1 MSLTGAQVV
10 ARALSEARCDVI
22 THVPG
27 YGASEVYEASR
38 TGRVR
43 ATVSYHEEVAYA
55 VGHGAALC
63 GARAAVVIKKHGLA
77 KAANAVQS
85 SLAAGVTA
93 GLVVVVSDDR
103 EGLRSDTIFEGG
115 AFISGLGLPY
125 LEATADTV
133 HDAVFEAFVRSEQTS
148 LPHAVLI
155 DASALAASTH
165 CEPAPRRLD
174 LPPLYERDVARH
186 LVCPLLTKYQLAVLR
201 ARQEGRSADEVPRP
215 TLPRVPEQAPAPWQA
230 TLRDYQVFY
239 DALRAVPR
247 DFTSGD
253 TGLCSLFGFPPYDAI
268 DAVSYYGGAIPLA
281 IGAWLAGR
289 EHAWAMTG
297 DFAFVAA
304 GPLGLIEAAHR
315 QAPLKIA
322 IFANGRAEATGGQNL
337 PADDLERALGGYE
350 GCVHRVEDGRDP
362 VAVRAAI
369 DEAMM
374 KEGLRIIVL
383 RYT

>member
-1 MSLTGAQVV
+1 MGLTGAQAV
-10 ARALSEARCDVI
+10 ARALSDARCEVI

-43 ATVSYHEEVAYA
+43 ATLSYHEEVAYA

-93 GLVVVVSDDR
+93 GLVVVVADDR
-103 EGLRSDTIFEGG
+103 EGLRSDTIFEG
-115 AFISGLGLPY
+115 ASFIEGLGLPY
-125 LEATADTV
+125 LEATADGA
-133 HDAVFEAFVRSEQTS
+133 HDAVFEAFMRSEQSS

-155 DASALAASTH
+155 DASALAASTDR
-165 CEPAPRRLD
+165 EPAMRWLD
-174 LPPLYERDVARH
+174 LPPLYERDAARH

-201 ARQEGRSADEVPRP
+201 ARQDGRSPDAVPRP
-215 TLPRVPEQAPAPWQA
+215 TLPRVPDEAPEPWQA
-230 TLRDYQVFY
+230 TLRDYQVFF

-253 TGLCSLFGFPPYDAI
+253 TGLCSLFGFPPYDSV

-289 EHAWAMTG
+289 EHAWALTG

-315 QAPLKIA
+315 QAPVKIV
-322 IFANGRAEATGGQNL
+322 IFANGRAEATGGQSM
-337 PADDLERALGGYE
+337 PIDDLERALGGYE
-350 GCVHRVEDGRDP
+350 GCVHRVQDGRDP

-374 KEGLRIIVL
+374 KDGLRIIVL
-383 RYT
+383 RYV